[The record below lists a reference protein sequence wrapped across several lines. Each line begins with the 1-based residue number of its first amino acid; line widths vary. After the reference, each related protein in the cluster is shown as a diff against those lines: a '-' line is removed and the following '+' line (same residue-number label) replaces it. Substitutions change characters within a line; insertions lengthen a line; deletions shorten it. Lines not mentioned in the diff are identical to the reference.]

1 MAKSN
6 LVAGI
11 DIGTNKVIV
20 TAGQYQEGLINIAG
34 VGMASNTGMRK
45 GVIIDIEDT
54 VSSITGAL
62 EEAEKSSGA
71 PITNAIV
78 GINGGHITSSLSRGV
93 VAISRADG
101 EITESDVQR
110 VIEAARTVA
119 LPPNREIIHVIPK
132 SFIVDGQK
140 DIKDPVG
147 MSGIR
152 LEAETLVIGTS
163 TSALKNLT
171 KCVMQAGVTI
181 DDLVYGPLATAKI
194 LLNKK
199 QKEMGVALVDIG
211 AGTTSVTIFE
221 EGDLIHANVLP
232 IGSMH
237 ITNDIAIGLRT
248 NLDTAEKIKIK
259 FGHANPEG
267 VRETDTIRLAEFDE
281 EETQKV
287 SRKYVAEIIEARLNE
302 IFTMI
307 KKDLKSLGKEGT
319 LPAGVVFTGGGA
331 KLTGLAE
338 FAKDFLKLPASLG
351 KMTIEISGMVD
362 KLDDPVYSTSVGL
375 VIWGL
380 EGKNQTS
387 KPGGFEL
394 PKIEGNL
401 GKAVDKVKDI
411 FKQFL
416 P

>member
-1 MAKSN
+1 MAKTN
-6 LVAGI
+6 VVAGI
-11 DIGTNKVIV
+11 DVGTNKVVV
-20 TAGQYQEGLINIAG
+20 TTGQYQEGLINITG
-34 VGMASNTGMRK
+34 VGNSVNTGMRK
-45 GVIIDIEDT
+45 GLIIDIEDT

-62 EEAEKSSGA
+62 EEAEKMSGT

-78 GINGGHITSSLSRGV
+78 GINGGHITSSLSHGV
-93 VAISRADG
+93 VAVSRADG
-101 EITESDVQR
+101 EITEADVQR

-132 SFIVDGQK
+132 TFIVDGQK

-147 MSGIR
+147 MTGIR
-152 LEAETLVIGTS
+152 LEVETLVIGTS
-163 TSALKNLT
+163 TSALRNLN
-171 KCVMQAGVTI
+171 KCVTQAGLTI
-181 DDLVYGPLATAKI
+181 DDMIYGPLAAAKI

-199 QKEMGVALVDIG
+199 QKEMGAALVDIG
-211 AGTTSVTIFE
+211 AGTTSITIFE

-248 NLDTAEKIKIK
+248 SLDTAEKIKLK
-259 FGHANPEG
+259 FGHAKPEN
-267 VRETDTIRLAEFDE
+267 VRETDTIRLSDFDPD
-281 EETQKV
+281 ETQKV

-319 LPAGVVFTGGGA
+319 LPAGVIFTGGGA
-331 KLTGLAE
+331 KLEGLND
-338 FAKDFLKLPASLG
+338 FAKESLKLPAQLG

-362 KLDDPVYSTSVGL
+362 KLDNPIYSTSVGL
-375 VIWGL
+375 VLWGL
-380 EGKNQTS
+380 EGRVQNPKS
-387 KPGGFEL
+387 GFEL

-401 GKAVDKVKDI
+401 GKAIDKIKDI